1 MSSSLRHDRSLL
13 DALDVP
19 SVRFSKDVWR
29 ITRSGR
35 DPLRGSSLNTR
46 WGVSGEFSVLYT
58 SCERDGALAEI
69 GYRLALEPVWPSK
82 IEHTLHQLEV
92 ECDKVLD
99 LSNIDD
105 LGRLGVDVTKYQSL
119 DYSVTSKIAS
129 AADFLEFEAM
139 LVPSARYPC
148 SNLVIFSDRP
158 SRVETI
164 NSSTVDWDT
173 WRRAKA

>member
-19 SVRFSKDVWR
+19 SVRFSKSVWR

-35 DPLRGSSLNTR
+35 DPLRGSALNGR

-58 SCERDGALAEI
+58 SCEREGALAEI
-69 GYRLALEPVWPSK
+69 GFRLALEPIWPSR

-99 LSNIDD
+99 LSDIDD
-105 LGRLGVDVTKYQSL
+105 LGKLGVDVKKYQSL

-139 LVPSARYPC
+139 LVPCARYPC

-158 SRVETI
+158 SKVERV
-164 NSSTVDWDT
+164 NFFSVDWDT
-173 WRRAKA
+173 WRRAKV